1 MFACLLSLKWEKWQN
16 SDKKWKLVTSTS
28 SAWYVIVW
36 VVRSHT
42 RARTRKETRVQWS
55 LMNVHFHPRNR
66 QIKLLPKTRNV
77 SDPFQFPSSA
87 KCTSYAN
94 FLAISPFL
102 PPLEVWSLYS
112 AGHGIWTG
120 PKKRHQRQR
129 IHDWHWRFL
138 INSMFRTSVHDR
150 FELPR
155 VKLQQMYWGNP
166 GKIDFGSSYRELTM
180 TLSNYLFP
188 TFFCLNSMASFN
200 ISSRE

>member
-1 MFACLLSLKWEKWQN
+1 MQISHFDVIRAVRYCVSREK
-16 SDKKWKLVTSTS
+16 
-28 SAWYVIVW
+28 
-36 VVRSHT
+36 SHT
-42 RARTRKETRVQWS
+42 SPNAKGDASAMISYE
-55 LMNVHFHPRNR
+55 H

-112 AGHGIWTG
+112 AGHGIWIE

-129 IHDWHWRFL
+129 IHDWHWCFL

-166 GKIDFGSSYRELTM
+166 GKIDFGSSDRELTM